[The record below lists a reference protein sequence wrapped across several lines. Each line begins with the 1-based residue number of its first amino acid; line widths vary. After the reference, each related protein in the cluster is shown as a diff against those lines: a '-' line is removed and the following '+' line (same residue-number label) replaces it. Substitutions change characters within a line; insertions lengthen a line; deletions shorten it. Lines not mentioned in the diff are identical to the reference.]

1 MSGAAEEYIF
11 DDFAEQTAEDVKA
24 EQTVEDV
31 EAEQTVEDVKEGS
44 PKKQQRQKAKFNIN
58 TLIRYL
64 NTCYGNRFVFKDG
77 QQLGDK
83 QQGKIIVDISNI
95 EALDEF
101 KFIMYAIDMV
111 NKKLT
116 RKERWDKITHS
127 VFDFK
132 LRGILTAINDNELST
147 AESKKYKEKDYKLF
161 MEKIIPQLHFDEQ
174 HDFNMEQAKTVM
186 LSYLRSPLIRYK
198 LLNKLFPHPEINK
211 NETEKR
217 RGVFL
222 NKMYIQQMSMFHDD
236 IINVLFTHKDIT
248 HAQLFAF
255 ICQKLAEQHKDKIT
269 KDILLKFD
277 YERFK
282 LNKPIK
288 DLDKDV
294 VAILKQANTERN
306 IITKYFDYFN
316 VVGLSKETYE
326 TYKTIANSFITT
338 AAQLEKLPVSSYKDF
353 INMFITVFKLVNE
366 PLNYKFN
373 VNSFVKDS
381 KLHSIMQFTQ
391 KFKQVIGLLLIT
403 DTTTINY
410 NGNMFMCQYHKVD
423 ANGNHVI
430 KNIEG
435 EIIQE
440 NKYVPQRVFATLAKI
455 GLYVEG
461 KDIRS
466 DISAGIGCMIMDY
479 IREQA
484 EKHIKPSNKVRK
496 CIYIM
501 C

>member
-1 MSGAAEEYIF
+1 MSGAEEYIF
-11 DDFAEQTAEDVKA
+11 DDFAEQTLEP
-24 EQTVEDV
+24 TVEVND
-31 EAEQTVEDVKEGS
+31 ESFEQDETKEG
-44 PKKQQRQKAKFNIN
+44 KHKRQQRQRSKFNIK
-58 TLIRYL
+58 TLIHYL

-83 QQGKIIVDISNI
+83 QQGKIIVDISKI

-101 KFIMYAIDMV
+101 KFIMYAIDIV

-132 LRGILTAINDNELST
+132 LRGVLTAINDNELST
-147 AESKKYKEKDYKLF
+147 AESKKYKDKDYKLF

-174 HDFNMEQAKTVM
+174 HTFNMEEAKQVM
-186 LSYLRSPLIRYK
+186 LTYLRSQAIRYK
-198 LLNKLFPHPEINK
+198 LLNKLFPHPEINT
-211 NETEKR
+211 NADEKK

-236 IINVLFTHKDIT
+236 IIKVLFTHKDIT

-255 ICQKLAEQHKDKIT
+255 VCQKLAEQHKDKIT
-269 KDILLKFD
+269 KDVLLKFD
-277 YERFK
+277 YNRFK

-294 VAILKQANTERN
+294 VAILKQANSERN
-306 IITKYFDYFN
+306 IITKYIDYFN
-316 VVGLSKETYE
+316 VVGLSNETYE
-326 TYKTIANSFITT
+326 KYKEIANSFITMS
-338 AAQLEKLPVSSYKDF
+338 AQLEKLPVSSYKDF

-366 PLNYKFN
+366 PLNYRFN
-373 VNSFVKDS
+373 VNAFVKDS
-381 KLHSIMQFTQ
+381 KLYPIMQFTQ
-391 KFKQVIGLLLIT
+391 KFKQVIGLLLTT

-410 NGNMFMCQYHKVD
+410 NGNMFMCKVHKVD
-423 ANGNHVI
+423 ANGNDII
-430 KNIEG
+430 KTIEG

-440 NKYVPQRVFATLAKI
+440 NKYVPQRVFGTLAKI

-461 KDIRS
+461 NDIRS
-466 DISAGIGCMIMDY
+466 DISAGIGCIIMDY

-484 EKHIKPSNKVRK
+484 EKHIKPTNKVRK
-496 CIYIM
+496 CVYIM